1 MKATEP
7 VVAVAFMIA
16 ALSLAGIPPFS
27 GFVAKFMLIVGA
39 VEAGEIAAVVVMLV
53 VSLITLLSMLK
64 IWTGMFWEKGS
75 GGPATK
81 TGTIITSQTRDPY
94 AREVSYTP
102 ELATEATHAQVTT
115 LTGVHT
121 IVESNE
127 ATVPKRRINFA
138 LAGPSVTLAAIT
150 VAFGFG
156 AQFLLALSGIAADG
170 LYDTTQYVQA
180 VLQP

>member
-1 MKATEP
+1 
-7 VVAVAFMIA
+7 
-16 ALSLAGIPPFS
+16 
-27 GFVAKFMLIVGA
+27 MLF
-39 VEAGEIAAVVVMLV
+39 

-94 AREVSYTP
+94 AHEASYTP

-115 LTGVHT
+115 LTGTQT
-121 IVESNE
+121 ILEADQ
-127 ATVPKRRINFA
+127 ATVPKRRVNFA
-138 LAGPSVTLAAIT
+138 LAAPSVILASIT

-156 AQFLLALSGIAADG
+156 AQFLLALSGIAAEG
-170 LYDTTQYVQA
+170 LLDTTEYLQA
-180 VLQP
+180 VLGS